1 MNTLT
6 YRLLL
11 LSLLA
16 FAIAYT
22 IAARNIPMDLWTA
35 AETINTQT
43 LPTAYGITLIVVLTL
58 LLVQTQP
65 GTAHPGSLQWRHL
78 TGLCVGIG
86 GFTLALPWVNLW
98 IALAVLL
105 ALSSLW
111 LGERR
116 WQAIAAIS
124 LLPPLVG
131 YVGIEL
137 LLGVYVP

>member
-43 LPTAYGITLIVVLTL
+43 LPTAYGITLIIVLAL
-58 LLVQTQP
+58 LLVRTNP
-65 GTAHPGSLQWRHL
+65 GTAHSGSLQWRHL

-98 IALAVLL
+98 VALAVLL
-105 ALSSLW
+105 ALGSLW